1 MSILWSGAE
10 TKDQGH
16 GQGVSQRRGCACFFL
31 AQEGTGSI
39 IQHLGTHRAHR
50 IPAIVFPILPL
61 ATLPHPTPQNIMTPT
76 QTM

>member
-31 AQEGTGSI
+31 AQEEPGQLFSIWVPIEPTGSLLLSS
-39 IQHLGTHRAHR
+39 QSSPL
-50 IPAIVFPILPL
+50 LPC
-61 ATLPHPTPQNIMTPT
+61 PTPPPRIE
-76 QTM
+76 